1 MLELKGLFVAFM
13 MLIVTWLVAT
23 LIATALNFLY
33 ARLAYLLPKF

>member
-1 MLELKGLFVAFM
+1 

-23 LIATALNFLY
+23 LIGTTLNFLY